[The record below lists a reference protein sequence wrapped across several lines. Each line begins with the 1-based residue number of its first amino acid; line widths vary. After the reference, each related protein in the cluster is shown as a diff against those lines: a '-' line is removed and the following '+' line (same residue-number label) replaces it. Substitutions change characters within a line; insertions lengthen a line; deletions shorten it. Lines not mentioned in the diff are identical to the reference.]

1 MPGCDWLPSRIL
13 FLFCSTVA
21 ARLRQPSSGFY
32 LVLSPS
38 FKQQMFLVP
47 GLVPDTY
54 LSHMSEGLGLLCV
67 FGGGTEK
74 VETKKPLATL

>member
-1 MPGCDWLPSRIL
+1 MPGSDWLPSRIL

-32 LVLSPS
+32 LVLSHS
-38 FKQQMFLVP
+38 FKQQMFLV
-47 GLVPDTY
+47 LDTY

-67 FGGGTEK
+67 FGGRTEK
-74 VETKKPLATL
+74 GETKKPLATL